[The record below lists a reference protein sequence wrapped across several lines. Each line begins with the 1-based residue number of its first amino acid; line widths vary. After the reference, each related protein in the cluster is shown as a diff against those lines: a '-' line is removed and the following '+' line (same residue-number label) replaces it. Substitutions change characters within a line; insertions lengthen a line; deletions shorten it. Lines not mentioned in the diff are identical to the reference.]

1 MKREPDI
8 KDGKAMRLSPVIIHQ
23 STMNTPAQLWAIIEK
38 KKYKNKILSCLR
50 LVTTVSPIKQSN
62 LYSISNI
69 DWNQPKNIIKF
80 LIYIR
85 FATRQLL
92 TGMLR
97 FPYEI

>member
-1 MKREPDI
+1 MKREPHI
-8 KDGKAMRLSPVIIHQ
+8 KDGKAMRLSPVTIHQ
-23 STMNTPAQLWAIIEK
+23 SRMNTPAQLWAIIE

-50 LVTTVSPIKQSN
+50 LVTIVSPIKQSN

-69 DWNQPKNIIKF
+69 DWNQPQNIIKF
-80 LIYIR
+80 LIV
-85 FATRQLL
+85 RQLL